1 MCPAAQNRDRSSGD
15 RLEGRRPMCRCLGR
29 LCPEVV
35 TLVDMML
42 WSARGFNFGM
52 DGVAIVGL

>member
-1 MCPAAQNRDRSSGD
+1 VSSCSEQGQKSGD
-15 RLEGRRPMCRCLGR
+15 RLEGRIPMCRCLGR
-29 LCPEVV
+29 LCPSEVV
-35 TLVDMML
+35 TVVDVML